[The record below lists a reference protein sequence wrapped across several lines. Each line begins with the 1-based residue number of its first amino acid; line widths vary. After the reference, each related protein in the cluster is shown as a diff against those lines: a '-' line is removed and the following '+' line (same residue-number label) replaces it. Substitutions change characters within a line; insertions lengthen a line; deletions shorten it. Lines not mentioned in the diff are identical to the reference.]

1 MMSDLLTGL
10 AEWAVDIVY
19 FFGYVGVFVLI
30 ALSNLHLPVP
40 SQLVLPLAGF
50 LVGQGRLSFTLV
62 LASSTAAAVLV
73 SLVFYFLGLRIG
85 EEGLRR
91 LVGRLERFKLL
102 FESDLDKASEAFGRH
117 GGKTVLIG
125 HLVPG
130 VGAFISIP
138 AGIKGMPVRWRFLVY
153 TVLGSALWNVVFIA
167 LGWALGTEWMLVKQ
181 YSSVVEYV
189 VLAAIFGGLL
199 LLVWRRWKARGS

>member
-1 MMSDLLTGL
+1 MSDLLAGL
-10 AEWAVDIVY
+10 AQWAIDIVY

-50 LVGQGRLSFTLV
+50 LIGQGRLSFTLV

-102 FESDLDKASEAFGRH
+102 FESDLDKASEVFEQH
-117 GGKTVLIG
+117 GGKAILFG

-138 AGIKGMPVRWRFLVY
+138 AGIKSMPIRWRFLVY
-153 TVLGSALWNVVFIA
+153 TVLGSTLWNVAFIA

-181 YSSVVEYV
+181 YSSILEYV
-189 VLAAIFGGLL
+189 VLAVIIGGFL